1 VSTAFTRP
9 SLSYLFVPVLVA
21 GITQSTLSGDSLCTR
36 YNEIMYRR
44 TPLVLL
50 GVCLLFAGGCKK
62 HILTDY
68 RPLDQAG
75 MYFSNIEELKG
86 LNTSDQEVTQLV
98 KLKQAGITDETCVA
112 LLGAAHAHQ
121 HPFISADSA
130 ASLAQAGINEV
141 EILNIARAD
150 QLDNL
155 STDAVTLK
163 LVGLSD
169 STVQA
174 VLHRRI
180 LRLTTLNSAQIG
192 RLKNTG
198 LTEKQLLE
206 RINAGMTD
214 AQAEREI
221 VARENA
227 RNQTGFVR
235 VHGRRPR

>member
-1 VSTAFTRP
+1 M
-9 SLSYLFVPVLVA
+9 A
-21 GITQSTLSGDSLCTR
+21 GIAQSTPSGDSLCTR
-36 YNEIMYRR
+36 YNEIMVRR
-44 TPLVLL
+44 TPLLLLL
-50 GVCLLFAGGCKK
+50 GVCALFAGGCKK

-86 LNTSDQEVTQLV
+86 LNTSDQEVAQLV
-98 KLKQAGITDETCVA
+98 KAKQAGISDETCVA
-112 LLGAAHAHQ
+112 LLGAAHTHQ
-121 HPFISADSA
+121 HPFISADSV

-155 STDAVTLK
+155 STDAITLK

-169 STVQA
+169 ATVQT

-180 LRLTTLNSAQIG
+180 LGLTTLNSAQIG

-206 RINAGMTD
+206 RINSGMTD
-214 AQAEREI
+214 AQAEKEI
-221 VARENA
+221 AAREAAQNK
-227 RNQTGFVR
+227 TGFVR

>member
-1 VSTAFTRP
+1 MCRHSH
-9 SLSYLFVPVLVA
+9 LL
-21 GITQSTLSGDSLCTR
+21 
-36 YNEIMYRR
+36 
-44 TPLVLL
+44 LL
-50 GVCLLFAGGCKK
+50 GVCALLAGGCKK
-62 HILTDY
+62 HLLTDY

-86 LNTSDQEVTQLV
+86 MNTSDQEVAQLV
-98 KLKQAGITDETCVA
+98 KLKQAGISDETCVA

-121 HPFISADSA
+121 HPFTSGDPA
-130 ASLAQAGINEV
+130 ASLAQAGFNEV
-141 EILNIARAD
+141 EILTIARAD

-169 STVQA
+169 ATVQA

-180 LRLTTLNSAQIG
+180 QGLRTLNSAQIG

-198 LTEKQLLE
+198 LTEKQILE
-206 RINAGMTD
+206 RINSGMTD
-214 AQAEREI
+214 AQAEKEI

-235 VHGRRPR
+235 VHGRRSR

>member
-1 VSTAFTRP
+1 
-9 SLSYLFVPVLVA
+9 
-21 GITQSTLSGDSLCTR
+21 
-36 YNEIMYRR
+36 
-44 TPLVLL
+44 
-50 GVCLLFAGGCKK
+50 
-62 HILTDY
+62 
-68 RPLDQAG
+68 

-86 LNTSDQEVTQLV
+86 LNTSDQEVAQLV

-169 STVQA
+169 ATVQA
-174 VLHRRI
+174 VLHRRMQG
-180 LRLTTLNSAQIG
+180 LPTLNSAQIG

-198 LTEKQLLE
+198 LTEKQILE
-206 RINAGMTD
+206 RIKAGMTD
-214 AQAEREI
+214 AQAEKEI
-221 VARENA
+221 VARERA